1 MIKFLRSKSTIVAF
15 LSGIMGIVLILWA
28 WQLPPFMSTLQKT
41 DNALIKG
48 NITLIS
54 PQISGIV
61 TRVYVQDYQKVEKGT
76 VLFELDDTLFRH
88 QLVQAQ
94 AILEAK
100 KAKLAS
106 VLLQIQLLEKE
117 IDTLRTEMV
126 HSQKLSKNEL
136 SHSKN
141 LNSQEA
147 LPLSS
152 SSASPHLSETFETK
166 SQLQKKLEFERQGL
180 QSDIA
185 GAKAGVEVAE
195 LNLAHTKIISPTVG
209 HIGSVGVQIGQYVV
223 PGMRLVAVVPEDI
236 WIIAHYKETQIADMR
251 IGQPVIF
258 YADALNNQK
267 LTGRVVRFAP
277 ATRSEFSLLGT
288 ETANGNFIK
297 IAQRISIRIAIDQGQ
312 EGVKKLIPGMSVVTY
327 VDTASHHS
335 RD

>member
-15 LSGIMGIVLILWA
+15 LSGMMGIVLILWA
-28 WQLPPFMSTLQKT
+28 WQLPPFVSTLQKT

-61 TRVYVQDYQKVEKGT
+61 TRVYVQDYQKVEKGM

-106 VLLQIQLLEKE
+106 VLLQIKLLEKE
-117 IDTLRTEMV
+117 INTLRTKMV

-136 SHSKN
+136 SHPKN
-141 LNSQEA
+141 LNSQKA

-152 SSASPHLSETFETK
+152 SSPDLSETFETK
-166 SQLQKKLEFERQGL
+166 SQLQKKLEFEQQGL

-195 LNLAHTKIISPTVG
+195 LNLAHTKIISPAVG
-209 HIGSVGVQIGQYVV
+209 HIGSVSVQVGQYVV
-223 PGMRLVAVVPEDI
+223 PGMRLVAIVPEDI

-251 IGQPVIF
+251 IGQPVVF

-267 LTGRVVRFAP
+267 LTGRLVSFAP

-297 IAQRISIRIAIDQGQ
+297 IAQRISIRIAIDQEQ
-312 EGVKKLIPGMSVVTY
+312 EGIKKLIPGMSVVTY

-335 RD
+335 RN